1 MVKYLTNNVLDLIN
15 KIKMDKAKLYL
26 KTIFCCMACDG
37 EITKEEIEMVKNV
50 SSKNNI
56 FSNFDVESLI
66 NQWIVALNEN
76 GAAFLKSF
84 LNELSLED
92 LTSKEQMLIIDFA
105 LKTIE
110 ADNCIEYSEIKFFKK
125 LRGRLSIS
133 DEDILQC
140 YPDKEDFL
148 LADVKIS
155 DDLNWDNNIQFTQ
168 ISLNL

>member
-1 MVKYLTNNVLDLIN
+1 
-15 KIKMDKAKLYL
+15 
-26 KTIFCCMACDG
+26 MACDG
-37 EITKEEIEMVKNV
+37 EIAKEEIEMVKNV
-50 SSKNNI
+50 SSKNDI
-56 FSNFDVESLI
+56 FSSLNVESLI

-76 GAAFLKSF
+76 GADFLRSF

-110 ADNCIEYSEIKFFKK
+110 ADNCIEYSEVKFFKK
-125 LRGRLSIS
+125 IRDRLSIN

-148 LADVKIS
+148 LADIKIS

>member
-1 MVKYLTNNVLDLIN
+1 
-15 KIKMDKAKLYL
+15 MDKAELYL

-37 EITKEEIEMVKNV
+37 EIAKEEIEMVKNV
-50 SSKNNI
+50 SSKNDI
-56 FSNFDVESLI
+56 FSSLNVESLI

-76 GAAFLKSF
+76 GADFLRSF

-110 ADNCIEYSEIKFFKK
+110 ADNCIEYSEVKFFKK
-125 LRGRLSIS
+125 IRDRLSIN

>member
-1 MVKYLTNNVLDLIN
+1 
-15 KIKMDKAKLYL
+15 
-26 KTIFCCMACDG
+26 MACDG
-37 EITKEEIEMVKNV
+37 EIAKEEIEMVKNV
-50 SSKNNI
+50 SSKNDI
-56 FSNFDVESLI
+56 FSSLNVESLV

-76 GAAFLKSF
+76 GADFLRSF

-110 ADNCIEYSEIKFFKK
+110 ADNCIEYSEVKFFKK
-125 LRGRLSIS
+125 IRDRLSIN

>member
-1 MVKYLTNNVLDLIN
+1 
-15 KIKMDKAKLYL
+15 MDKAKLYL

-37 EITKEEIEMVKNV
+37 EIAKEEIEMVKNI

-56 FSNFDVESLI
+56 FSSLDVESFI

-76 GAAFLKSF
+76 GAVFLKSF
-84 LNELSLED
+84 LNELYLED
-92 LTSKEQMLIIDFA
+92 LTFKEQMLIIDFA

-125 LRGRLSIS
+125 LRDRLSVS
-133 DEDILQC
+133 DEDILQR

-155 DDLNWDNNIQFTQ
+155 DELNWDNNIQFAQ

>member
-1 MVKYLTNNVLDLIN
+1 
-15 KIKMDKAKLYL
+15 MDKAELYL

-37 EITKEEIEMVKNV
+37 EIAKEEIEMVKNV
-50 SSKNNI
+50 SSKNDI
-56 FSNFDVESLI
+56 FSSLNVESLI

-76 GAAFLKSF
+76 GADFLRSF

-110 ADNCIEYSEIKFFKK
+110 ADNCIEYSEVKFFKK
-125 LRGRLSIS
+125 IRDRLSIN

-155 DDLNWDNNIQFTQ
+155 EEMFN
-168 ISLNL
+168 

>member
-1 MVKYLTNNVLDLIN
+1 
-15 KIKMDKAKLYL
+15 
-26 KTIFCCMACDG
+26 
-37 EITKEEIEMVKNV
+37 
-50 SSKNNI
+50 
-56 FSNFDVESLI
+56 
-66 NQWIVALNEN
+66 
-76 GAAFLKSF
+76 
-84 LNELSLED
+84 
-92 LTSKEQMLIIDFA
+92 MLIIDFA

-110 ADNCIEYSEIKFFKK
+110 ADNCIEYSEVKFFKK
-125 LRGRLSIS
+125 IRDRLSIN

>member
-1 MVKYLTNNVLDLIN
+1 
-15 KIKMDKAKLYL
+15 
-26 KTIFCCMACDG
+26 MACDG
-37 EITKEEIEMVKNV
+37 EIAKEEIEMVKNI

-56 FSNFDVESLI
+56 FSSLDVESLI

-76 GAAFLKSF
+76 GAVFLKSF
-84 LNELSLED
+84 LNELYLED
-92 LTSKEQMLIIDFA
+92 LTFKEQMLIIDFA

-110 ADNCIEYSEIKFFKK
+110 ADNCIEYSEVKFFKK
-125 LRGRLSIS
+125 IRDRLSIN

>member
-1 MVKYLTNNVLDLIN
+1 
-15 KIKMDKAKLYL
+15 
-26 KTIFCCMACDG
+26 MACDG
-37 EITKEEIEMVKNV
+37 EIAKEEIEMVKNV
-50 SSKNNI
+50 SSKNDI
-56 FSNFDVESLI
+56 FSSLNVESLI

-76 GAAFLKSF
+76 GADFLRSF
-84 LNELSLED
+84 LNELSLEY

-110 ADNCIEYSEIKFFKK
+110 ADNCIEYSEVKFFKK
-125 LRGRLSIS
+125 IRDRLSIN

>member
-1 MVKYLTNNVLDLIN
+1 
-15 KIKMDKAKLYL
+15 
-26 KTIFCCMACDG
+26 MACDG
-37 EITKEEIEMVKNV
+37 EIAKEEIEMVKNV
-50 SSKNNI
+50 SSKNDI
-56 FSNFDVESLI
+56 FSSLNVESLI

-76 GAAFLKSF
+76 GADFLRSF

-110 ADNCIEYSEIKFFKK
+110 ADNCIEYSEVKFFKK
-125 LRGRLSIS
+125 IRDRLSIN